1 MGSRR
6 VVSAFVKRL
15 IVNNKGFILQEVLA
29 VKGLMQ
35 LLMKIRNTDQ
45 PWTREEKKRSRNI
58 CETYRKWFLS
68 LSSLFYPAGRFSCPF
83 SQRSST
89 GEKRDDDRPSTS
101 RPAFLA
107 FPFMLQF
114 NLDLRSSTTKDIPM
128 NDAATKKSVLLVTT
142 LSSFLT
148 PFMASSVTIALPSIA
163 SAFKLDAVLLSWVV
177 TSYALTGTI
186 FLVPFGKVADIYGR
200 KRDFPIRYCALHRF
214 NASCLPFST
223 SGPMLI
229 VLRILQGFG
238 SSMTY
243 STGFA
248 ILTSAFPAGE
258 RGKAMGINVAAV
270 YFGLSLGPFLGGFL
284 TQHFG
289 WRSIF
294 IASLPF
300 CLVILYYA
308 LSKLKGDW
316 SEATGEKFDLTG
328 SVIYSFSLASMMYG
342 FTLVP
347 NKAGIGLALIGVSGI
362 LVFIWWES
370 RVESPVLELDLFRR
384 NRTFAF
390 SNLAALVHYSG
401 TFAVTFL
408 LSLYLQYI
416 KGLTPQS
423 AGLVLV
429 CQPIVQ
435 AIFSPFAGK
444 LSDRIQPRIVASTGM
459 FFSAIGIFLLIF
471 LNETTTLP
479 YIVMSLIVLGFGFAL
494 FSSPNANSVMGSVE
508 KKFFGVASAIL
519 STMRQGGQ
527 MLNMAIVT
535 VIFSITIGRVQITPQ
550 YYTLFL
556 KSSKVVFTISVVLC
570 CAGIL
575 ASLSRGKR

>member
-1 MGSRR
+1 
-6 VVSAFVKRL
+6 
-15 IVNNKGFILQEVLA
+15 
-29 VKGLMQ
+29 
-35 LLMKIRNTDQ
+35 
-45 PWTREEKKRSRNI
+45 
-58 CETYRKWFLS
+58 
-68 LSSLFYPAGRFSCPF
+68 
-83 SQRSST
+83 
-89 GEKRDDDRPSTS
+89 
-101 RPAFLA
+101 
-107 FPFMLQF
+107 MLQF
-114 NLDLRSSTTKDIPM
+114 NLGVRSSMMKEIPM
-128 NDAATKKSVLLVTT
+128 NDGATKKSTLLVTT

-163 SAFKLDAVLLSWVV
+163 STFEMDAVLLSWVV
-177 TSYALTGTI
+177 TSYALTGAI
-186 FLVPFGKVADIYGR
+186 FLVPFGKAADIYGR
-200 KRDFPIRYCALHRF
+200 KKIFQYGIVLF
-214 NASCLPFST
+214 TLSMILLPFSN

-294 IASLPF
+294 IASAPF
-300 CLVILYYA
+300 CLIILYYA
-308 LSKLKGDW
+308 LSKLKGEW

-328 SVIYSFSLASMMYG
+328 SVIYILALASVMYG

-347 NKAGIGLALIGVSGI
+347 NKVGIGLTLLGVSGI
-362 LVFIWWES
+362 LIFIGWES
-370 RVESPVLELDLFRR
+370 KVESPVLELDLFRR
-384 NRTFAF
+384 NRIFAF

-423 AGLVLV
+423 AGLVLI

-435 AIFSPFAGK
+435 AIFSPFAGR

-459 FFSAIGIFLLIF
+459 FFTAVGIFF
-471 LNETTTLP
+471 LVFLKETTTLP
-479 YIVMSLIVLGFGFAL
+479 YIVVSLIVLGFGFSL

-508 KKFFGVASAIL
+508 KKFFGIASAIL

-535 VIFSITIGRVQITPQ
+535 VIFSIYIGRVQITPQ
-550 YYTLFL
+550 YHTLFL
-556 KSSKVVFTISVVLC
+556 KSSKIIFTISVVLC
-570 CAGIL
+570 LAGIL
-575 ASLSRGKR
+575 ASLARGKR